1 MSDEGSAPRM
11 TATVSAPAPP
21 KGRVL
26 VVDDQASFR
35 YTISAHAR
43 ALGVAVEEAG
53 DGRAALEKLRA
64 GKFDVVLLDLGMPD
78 MDGHA
83 VLDVLKNDGALRDVP
98 VIVISGSEDEA
109 ARCIEKG
116 AEDLLVKP
124 PNPTLLRARLKAC
137 LERKR
142 LRDEELDYLAAVN
155 IVTAAGASIVAGRF
169 DPGRLAEVAQRPDDL
184 GSLARVFQDMA
195 EQIYLRERK
204 LSRKI
209 SEEAAIHLLEELG
222 GQLEFHEREGET
234 YLYGVDLRNCKL
246 TDDALHRLKTGLA
259 GVRTLNLSMTEI
271 TDAGLETLHDLKLL
285 ESLTLSF
292 LKITDAGLRHVDTL
306 SSLTHVDLSVTAI
319 TGAGLESLRSL
330 AHLRSLDLSATR
342 ITDASLASLRELA
355 ALEQLDLHMTGI
367 GDVGLA
373 HLTGLLRL
381 RHLDIFAT
389 AVTDAGMRHLAP
401 LTQLRILNVGGT
413 SVTDAGLEPLQ
424 KLEKLSKLQLNDLP
438 ITDDGLKSLSRLEG
452 LNHVSLANTS
462 ITDAGLPCLRPLRI
476 LEVLD
481 LGGTAVTSQGI
492 TELRKDLPRTRI
504 FHEDQE

>member
-1 MSDEGSAPRM
+1 MNDNNSALH
-11 TATVSAPAPP
+11 ATPPSASPPP

-26 VVDDQASFR
+26 VVDDQATFR
-35 YTISAHAR
+35 YTISALVR
-43 ALGVAVEEAG
+43 ALGVTVEEAEN
-53 DGRAALEKLRA
+53 GRTALEKLRA
-64 GKFDVVLLDLGMPD
+64 CKFDVVLLDIQMPE

-109 ARCIEKG
+109 ARCIEMG

-124 PNPTLLRARLKAC
+124 PNAVLLRARLKAC

-169 DPGRLAEVAQRPDDL
+169 DPSRLAEVAQRPDDL

-195 EQIYLRERK
+195 EQIYQRERK
-204 LSRKI
+204 LHRKI
-209 SEEAAIHLLEELG
+209 SEDAAIHQIEELR
-222 GQLEFHEREGET
+222 GQFELQERDGESC
-234 YLYGVDLRNCKL
+234 LHAVDLKNCKV
-246 TDDALHRLKTGLA
+246 TDDVLRGLTTGLV
-259 GVRTLNLSMTEI
+259 GVRVLNLSMTEV
-271 TDAGLETLHDLKLL
+271 TDAGLEALRDLNHL

-292 LKITDAGLRHVDTL
+292 LKITDLGLGHLATL
-306 SSLTHVDLSVTAI
+306 SSLTHLDLSVSAI

-330 AHLRSLDLSATR
+330 LHLRSLDLSATR
-342 ITDASLASLRELA
+342 IRDASLASLGGLV

-367 GDVGLA
+367 GDAGLA
-373 HLTGLLRL
+373 HLSGLRQLRQ
-381 RHLDIFAT
+381 LDIFST
-389 AVTDAGMRHLAP
+389 AVTDLGMGQLAA

-413 SVTDAGLEPLQ
+413 SITDAGLVPMQ

-438 ITDDGLKSLSRLEG
+438 ITDAGLKSLSCLKG
-452 LNHVSLANTS
+452 MSDLSLANTS
-462 ITDAGLPCLRPLRI
+462 ITDAGLVHLHPLRL

-481 LGGTAVTSQGI
+481 LGGTAVTSRGI
-492 TELRKDLPRTRI
+492 AELRKELPRAKV
-504 FHEDQE
+504 FHENRE